1 MVVDAMTLDE
11 LLEASP
17 DKLKALTEK
26 DLEKHLEHYFC
37 VTRPEMVAERGS
49 NKGAVKVDALKDPRL
64 AKMEAMLD
72 RLGIKL

>member
-1 MVVDAMTLDE
+1 MTLDE

-17 DKLKALTEK
+17 DKLKALSEK
-26 DLEKHLEHYFC
+26 DLEKYLGQYFC

-49 NKGAVKVDALKDPRL
+49 NKSAIKVDALKDPRL
-64 AKMEAMLD
+64 AKMEALLD